1 MRLIGI
7 PFAGKLWFKITVL
20 GIAKSVICA
29 GIGENG
35 TAKSAIN
42 APMVLHCLVRI
53 VERQIMMTILLTE
66 RILSICGQA
75 NKRIEQTTK
84 AKPIFL

>member
-1 MRLIGI
+1 MIISVKNVMRFIGI
-7 PFAGKLWFKITVL
+7 PFAGKMWFKITVL

-53 VERQIMMTILLTE
+53 VGKQIMMTIFIDGIKK
-66 RILSICGQA
+66 ILI
-75 NKRIEQTTK
+75 I
-84 AKPIFL
+84 